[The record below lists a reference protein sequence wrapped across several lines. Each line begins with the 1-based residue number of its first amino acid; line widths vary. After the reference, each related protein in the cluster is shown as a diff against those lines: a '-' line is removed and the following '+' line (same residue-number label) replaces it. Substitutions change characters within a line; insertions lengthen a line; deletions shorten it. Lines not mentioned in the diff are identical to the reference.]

1 MNSPTHGGNRDIGNA
16 LVISNDPDYCR
27 APKDIVPDNI

>member
-1 MNSPTHGGNRDIGNA
+1 MGYLRVKAAGI